1 VQDVPEGFDDKPGTQ
16 HQQSSAQKKERSF
29 PKEKPRNQM
38 VGNPDRVGED
48 GATALDE
55 KLERAT
61 AGRETGG
68 KNGPRFFGGIGK
80 AGEPVGWAGPEGG
93 SEKKI
98 AGFGGRADLSGQP
111 VKRGKGLDAANEFA
125 EGVVIEATGQGEKR
139 KKGGLE
145 GFEGAFLVGGIGD
158 GFQLAGEGRGEGS
171 GVEQMGGEEGDG
183 LEGLAA
189 GLVGGKKGRERLEVE
204 GLKNGLHPGGRIGL
218 QGLAEAEANGFTKQ
232 ESENFRGSGD
242 IFFEGEAGSGE
253 HLFETRVTGAEPSE
267 VAAGGE
273 DGAGTGDGFRGAGEI
288 HGLREE
294 GEAKAGAEVFGVEE
308 RGAQFRQ
315 RGGALAGTQ

>member
-1 VQDVPEGFDDKPGTQ
+1 
-16 HQQSSAQKKERSF
+16 
-29 PKEKPRNQM
+29 
-38 VGNPDRVGED
+38 
-48 GATALDE
+48 
-55 KLERAT
+55 
-61 AGRETGG
+61 
-68 KNGPRFFGGIGK
+68 
-80 AGEPVGWAGPEGG
+80 
-93 SEKKI
+93 
-98 AGFGGRADLSGQP
+98 
-111 VKRGKGLDAANEFA
+111 
-125 EGVVIEATGQGEKR
+125 
-139 KKGGLE
+139 
-145 GFEGAFLVGGIGD
+145 
-158 GFQLAGEGRGEGS
+158 
-171 GVEQMGGEEGDG
+171 MGGEEGHG

-253 HLFETRVTGAEPSE
+253 HLFETRVTGAKPGE

-273 DGAGTGDGFRGAGEI
+273 DGAGAGDGFRGAGEI
-288 HGLREE
+288 HGLGEK